1 MKTTEKIASTDSPIE
16 ISTMVS
22 STQSVE
28 HFGTTSSVNSQPEL
42 KNSGLL
48 PALPPSDFDGEF
60 GTGKGVALLG
70 GSPHEAQKGF
80 GNFFKIIIEKVKKKK
95 DFIIKI

>member
-70 GSPHEAQKGF
+70 GHLMKR
-80 GNFFKIIIEKVKKKK
+80 KK
-95 DFIIKI
+95 DLVIFSRLLLKK